1 MQQHVK
7 LHFRIVDLGGD
18 HVCTNRKNIRG
29 FRCDRT
35 SEGHRRKNLHE
46 ESRDRAYKGSPPR
59 DYVGRH
65 PPLQGESAFSPKPNE
80 STFLAPFKI
89 QKKPELPALKN

>member
-1 MQQHVK
+1 
-7 LHFRIVDLGGD
+7 
-18 HVCTNRKNIRG
+18 
-29 FRCDRT
+29 
-35 SEGHRRKNLHE
+35 LHE
-46 ESRDRAYKGSPPR
+46 ESRDRAYKGSPPQ

-89 QKKPELPALKN
+89 QKKPE